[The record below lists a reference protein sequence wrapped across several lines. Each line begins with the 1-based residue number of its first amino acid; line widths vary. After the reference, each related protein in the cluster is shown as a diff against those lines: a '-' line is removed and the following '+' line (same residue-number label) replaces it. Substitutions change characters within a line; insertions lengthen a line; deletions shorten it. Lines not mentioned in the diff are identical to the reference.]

1 MQESTLSTE
10 SLEDRVSRMTLQYE
24 KWAGADP
31 GGTV

>member
-10 SLEDRVSRMTLQYE
+10 SLEDRVRRMTIQYE

-31 GGTV
+31 GEVV